1 MDLEHHQQPFVPV
14 RATRPTV
21 PQGSQF
27 SGGYAGDMFLPV
39 ATPSFAEAIQART
52 FHDYVQAIWRRR
64 LLIACLTVIGVA
76 TGLAFVL
83 PRPLTYGSA
92 LTLEI
97 QGISENF
104 MGLSQVDPQAS
115 GGIYSANQTNILTQV
130 EILNSGSIKQRAAE
144 RLEREIIPRLPPEGS
159 GVSLLFNKLR
169 ALVGLAA
176 DSPVESTRDAI
187 RAAVSSCRAR
197 PVEGTRI
204 VRLSCESTIP
214 EVAAEFLNV
223 LVAEYTEQM
232 LEQRARSS
240 RSTNQWLESQMRE
253 QKQKLEEAE
262 TRLKDFIARS
272 GLEGL
277 TPQETQS
284 LTLADAKMLALQA
297 ELAQMQTDRIVR
309 QSRYETALRSRPEE
323 MPESVASPLLMQLRG
338 QLIELEKQYAD
349 LTTTFTEDHPRVIRL
364 RNQMAQV
371 RRAIESEKEEIVN
384 RLKTDLE
391 AARRREQLLQSSFA
405 AQTGQ
410 VRSQADKALQY
421 NLLKREVESARQ
433 VYNTILQQ
441 VNQAGVATAVPTTNV
456 RVVDPAAPSR
466 SANLKNFY
474 LGGGLGAAA
483 GLLFGAIIALLLY
496 QSDSKFQK
504 PGEALSVLQLPELGV
519 IPSGDIFRDRRA
531 RLRITYWKGKSAQYT
546 SLGNA
551 QDGST
556 NVELIRQG
564 DYPTLLAESFR
575 AVVTSLLFSQNI
587 AGCRVVTVTSPN
599 PQDGKSTVVANLAV
613 ILAEMGREVIVLDA
627 DFRRPKQHVL
637 FRIENTWGLAD
648 LLADQTAVGQYSRE
662 ALCRKTSAHNVFLL
676 PSGSPVKNIAVAI
689 HSERFL
695 ELLQRLR
702 SEFDYVLI
710 DTPPVLVVSDA
721 RIIGQKSDGV
731 VIVLRAGETLQAEA
745 LQAVQRLRE
754 DGTKILGTI
763 LNQWIPSRR
772 GAKYYKK
779 YYDYYRFTQV

>member
-1 MDLEHHQQPFVPV
+1 MDFEHQQQPLMPIRGTQPTLTQANPF
-14 RATRPTV
+14 A
-21 PQGSQF
+21 GIN
-27 SGGYAGDMFLPV
+27 GGNIYLPMG
-39 ATPSFAEAIQART
+39 ARSFAEAIQART
-52 FHDYVQAIWRRR
+52 FHDYVQAIWRRK
-64 LLIACLTVIGVA
+64 LLIVALTAIGIA

-83 PRPLTYGSA
+83 PRPLTYASA
-92 LTLEI
+92 ITVEI
-97 QGISENF
+97 QGINENF

-130 EILNSGSIKQRAAE
+130 EILNSSFIKQRAAE
-144 RLEREIIPRLPPEGS
+144 RLEREIIPSLPPEGS
-159 GVSLLFNKLR
+159 GASLLFNKLR
-169 ALVGLAA
+169 ALVGLGA
-176 DSPVESTRDAI
+176 DSPVEATREAI
-187 RAAVSSCRAR
+187 RAAVSTSRAR

-204 VRLSCESTIP
+204 VQLSCESTIP

-262 TRLKDFIARS
+262 TKLKDFIAKS

-277 TPQETQS
+277 TPQESQS

-297 ELAQMQTDRIVR
+297 ELAQLQTDRIVR

-349 LTTTFTEDHPRVIRL
+349 LTTTFTDDHPRVIRL

-371 RRAIESEKEEIVN
+371 RKAIESEKEEIVN

-483 GLLFGAIIALLLY
+483 GMLFGAIIAIILY
-496 QSDSKFQK
+496 QSDSMFQK

-519 IPSGDIFRDRRA
+519 IPSGEIFKDRRV
-531 RLRITYWKGKSAQYT
+531 RLRMTYWKGKSAQNN
-546 SLGNA
+546 SPGNS
-551 QDGST
+551 QDRMTGLE
-556 NVELIRQG
+556 VIRQG

-613 ILAEMGREVIVLDA
+613 ILAEMGRQVLVVDA

-637 FRIENTWGLAD
+637 FRVENTWGLAD
-648 LLADQTAVGQYSRE
+648 LLEGQTAVGQYPRE
-662 ALCRKTSAHNVFLL
+662 ALCQATSAQNVFLL
-676 PSGSPVKNIAVAI
+676 PSGSPVKNIAAAI

-702 SEFDYVLI
+702 REFDYVLV

-772 GAKYYKK
+772 GTQYYKK
-779 YYDYYRFTQV
+779 YYDYYRPTQV